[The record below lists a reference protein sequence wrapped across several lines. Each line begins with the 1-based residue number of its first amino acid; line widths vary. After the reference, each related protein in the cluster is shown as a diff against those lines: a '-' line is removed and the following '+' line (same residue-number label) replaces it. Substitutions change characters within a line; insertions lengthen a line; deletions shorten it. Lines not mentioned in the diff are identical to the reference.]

1 MAVSVSGDKVTLV
14 ADCDPQPPVFGQGP
28 RFVSTAGLTMIG
40 TQDSK
45 EETFEVW
52 SSVAG
57 ETEAEAGELCLQ
69 PKLEENIEEKCPA
82 STLPHRAEGRGHR
95 TREH

>member
-1 MAVSVSGDKVTLV
+1 MAVSMSGDKVTLV
-14 ADCDPQPPVFGQGP
+14 TDCEPQPPVFGQG
-28 RFVSTAGLTMIG
+28 RRLITTDGLTMMG
-40 TQDSK
+40 TQDSR

-69 PKLEENIEEKCPA
+69 PKLEENREEECPA
-82 STLPHRAEGRGHR
+82 SI
-95 TREH
+95 